1 MRKSFSIRVSGKVQ
15 GVFFRASTK
24 EKADELNIQ
33 GVVKN
38 ESDGSVSIEAE
49 GEENNLQVF
58 IAWCKQGP
66 QRAQVNRCESTERE
80 FRNYKSFNIIR

>member
-1 MRKSFSIRVSGKVQ
+1 MKKSFSIRVSGKVQ

-49 GEENNLQVF
+49 GEEDNLQVF

-66 QRAQVNRCESTERE
+66 QRAQVNQCESTERE